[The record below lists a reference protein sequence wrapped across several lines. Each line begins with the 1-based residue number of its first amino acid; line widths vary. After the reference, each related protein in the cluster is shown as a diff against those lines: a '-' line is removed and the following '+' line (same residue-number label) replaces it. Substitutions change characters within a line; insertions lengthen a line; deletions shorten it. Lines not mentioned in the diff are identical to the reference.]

1 MVVLSYTF
9 FLTVTL
15 FCFVSSH
22 VLFCSV
28 PSFVASLARSV
39 LSFQR
44 TSLFLCW
51 SSFNLLLFFPLL
63 FIFFE
68 FTTYYYFHSRSL
80 GKTVS
85 ALRVLKNVSW
95 HRCSHLFKQ
104 QKSFFYLC
112 LSFNFTLYVLVHSMP
127 ELWCS
132 VPHIFSFL
140 LFPDSWSIKYG
151 FKFSTYGLF
160 LVVF

>member
-68 FTTYYYFHSRSL
+68 FTTYYFHSRSL

-127 ELWCS
+127 ELC
-132 VPHIFSFL
+132 
-140 LFPDSWSIKYG
+140 
-151 FKFSTYGLF
+151 
-160 LVVF
+160 VVFSSSHFLIFTVSWLMKYKVWF